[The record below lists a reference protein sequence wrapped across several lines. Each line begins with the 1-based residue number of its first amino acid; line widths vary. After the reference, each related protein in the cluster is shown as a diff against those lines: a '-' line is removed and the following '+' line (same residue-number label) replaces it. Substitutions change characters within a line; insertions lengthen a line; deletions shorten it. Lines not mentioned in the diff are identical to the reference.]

1 MQMKAT
7 WYQNQKMNPPEKPAY
22 DSLPLD
28 KAEIQ
33 VHYDRLRKKTLI
45 RLLVIYLLP
54 LLLLSVYFHF
64 QFTIT
69 LTESS
74 KSHLKSI
81 AESQRNTIDLFL
93 QERVVNLKNLL
104 ESPNFFIPSSD
115 ATMQKSL
122 EKLKQDSPTFVD
134 LGLFNEQGIHLA
146 YAGPFSFLKNKDYN
160 KEPWFISLMQG
171 NKNYIISDMYLG
183 FRKKPHFTLAVTQEV
198 MGKKWVLRA
207 TVDPVRFADFI
218 HTLENT
224 GDVFTFIVNSEG
236 KYQSVPRP
244 LEPILESS
252 HYLPK
257 TEPTVGAQEIS
268 LNKDTYLSAYSWL
281 HEVKW
286 CLVVLQPLK
295 IAYASMYRTRFIII
309 TLSFAFLIAIVAVAL
324 FTVTRFVGHLE
335 KTDIA
340 KYDLQRQLF
349 HAAKLASVGELAAGI
364 AHEINNPL
372 AIIGEE
378 AGLLKDMLDPQL
390 YTKEITPEEYNKHLD
405 IILNAVFRC
414 RDITGK
420 LLGFVR
426 KDEVKLQSEDI
437 NEILQEVIRMMQNEI
452 MISNITVESDFDKNL
467 PEIYTNRNQLQQV
480 FINIVNNAIAAITS
494 PGIVS
499 FRTTMKGKFIGV
511 AVTDTGCGMTP
522 EQIEKIFFPFYTT
535 KRVGKGTGLGL
546 SVSYGIIKS
555 MGGRIE
561 VSSEVGRGSTFEV
574 FLPLQRKS

>member
-1 MQMKAT
+1 
-7 WYQNQKMNPPEKPAY
+7 MNPPENPAY
-22 DSLPLD
+22 DSLPMD
-28 KAEIQ
+28 KAAIQ
-33 VHYDRLRKKTLI
+33 AHYDRLRKKTLI
-45 RLLVIYLLP
+45 RLLVIYILP

-104 ESPNFFIPSSD
+104 ASPSFFIPASD

-122 EKLKQDSPTFVD
+122 EKLKQGSPTFVD

-146 YAGPFSFLKNKDYN
+146 YAGPFDFLKNKDYS

-171 NKNYIISDMYLG
+171 SKTYIISDMYLG
-183 FRKKPHFTLAVTQEV
+183 FRKKPHFTLAVAQEV
-198 MGKKWVLRA
+198 KGKKWVLRA
-207 TVDPVRFADFI
+207 TVDPVRLAEFI

-224 GDVFTFIVNSEG
+224 GEVFTFIVNAEG
-236 KYQSVPRP
+236 KYQSIPRS
-244 LEPILESS
+244 LETILESS
-252 HYLPK
+252 QYLPEN
-257 TEPTVGAQEIS
+257 EPNVGTQEVS
-268 LNKDTYLSAYSWL
+268 LNNVTYLSAYSWL

-309 TLSFAFLIAIVAVAL
+309 TLSLVFLIVIVAVIL
-324 FTVTRFVGHLE
+324 FTTTRFIRHLE

-378 AGLLKDMLDPQL
+378 AGLLKDMLDPHL
-390 YTKEITPEEYNKHLD
+390 YTKEITSEEYNQHLD
-405 IILNAVFRC
+405 VILNAVFRC

-426 KDEVKLQSEDI
+426 RDEVKLQPENI
-437 NEILQEVIRMMQNEI
+437 NEILQEVIQMMQNEI
-452 MISNITVESDFDKNL
+452 MISDITVEVDFDEHL
-467 PEIYTNRNQLQQV
+467 PKIYTNRNQLQQV
-480 FINIVNNAIAAITS
+480 FINIINNAIAAIS
-494 PGIVS
+494 PPGKIF
-499 FRTTMKGKFIGV
+499 FRTMVKGNFIGV
-511 AVTDTGCGMTP
+511 AITDTGCGITP
-522 EQIEKIFFPFYTT
+522 EQMEKIFFPFYTT
-535 KRVGKGTGLGL
+535 KKVGKGTGLGL

-555 MGGRIE
+555 MEGRIE
-561 VSSEVGRGSTFEV
+561 VNSEMGRGSTFEIL
-574 FLPLQRKS
+574 LPLETKL

>member
-1 MQMKAT
+1 
-7 WYQNQKMNPPEKPAY
+7 MNPTEKPAY
-22 DSLPLD
+22 DSLIMD
-28 KAEIQ
+28 KAAIQ
-33 VHYDRLRKKTLI
+33 VHYDRLRRKTII

-54 LLLLSVYFHF
+54 LLLLSIYFHF

-104 ESPNFFIPSSD
+104 GSPNFFIPASD
-115 ATMQKSL
+115 PTMQKGL

-134 LGLFNEQGIHLA
+134 LGLFNARGIHLA
-146 YAGPFSFLKNKDYN
+146 YAGPFSFLKNKDYSL
-160 KEPWFISLMQG
+160 EPWFISLMQG

-198 MGKKWVLRA
+198 RGKKWVLRA

-224 GDVFTFIVNSEG
+224 GDVFTFIVNAKG

-244 LEPILESS
+244 LETILESS
-252 HYLPK
+252 QYFPK
-257 TEPTVGAQEIS
+257 TEPTVGAQELS
-268 LNKDTYLSAYSWL
+268 LNKVTYLSAYSWL

-295 IAYASMYRTRFIII
+295 MAYASMYRTRFIII
-309 TLSFAFLIAIVAVAL
+309 ILSFVFLIVIVAVVL
-324 FTVTRFVGHLE
+324 FTATQFVGHLE

-349 HAAKLASVGELAAGI
+349 HAAKLASIGELAAGI

-378 AGLLKDMLDPQL
+378 AGLLKDMLDPHL
-390 YTKEITPEEYNKHLD
+390 YTKEITSEEYNKHLD

-426 KDEVKLQSEDI
+426 KDEVQLRLENI
-437 NEILQEVIRMMQNEI
+437 NEILKEVIRMMQNEI
-452 MISNITVESDFDKNL
+452 MISNITVESDFEENL
-467 PEIYTNRNQLQQV
+467 PEIYSNRNQLQQV
-480 FINIVNNAIAAITS
+480 FINLVNNAIAAITP
-494 PGIVS
+494 PGIIS
-499 FRTTMKGKFIGV
+499 FRTTVKEGFIR
-511 AVTDTGCGMTP
+511 ASVTDTGYGMTP

-535 KRVGKGTGLGL
+535 KQVGKGTGLGL

-555 MGGRIE
+555 MGGKIE
-561 VSSEVGRGSTFEV
+561 VRSEVGRGSTFEIL
-574 FLPLQRKS
+574 LPLKTKL

>member
-7 WYQNQKMNPPEKPAY
+7 WYQNQKMNPPEKPAD
-22 DSLPLD
+22 DSLPMD
-28 KAEIQ
+28 KAAIQ
-33 VHYDRLRKKTLI
+33 VLYDRLRKKTLI
-45 RLLVIYLLP
+45 LRLVIYILP
-54 LLLLSVYFHF
+54 LVLLSVYFHF

-104 ESPNFFIPSSD
+104 ESPKFFIPASD
-115 ATMQKSL
+115 ETMQKSL

-134 LGLFNEQGIHLA
+134 VGLFDERGIHLA
-146 YAGPFSFLKNKDYN
+146 YAGPFSFLKNKDYS

-171 NKNYIISDMYLG
+171 NKKYIISDIYLG
-183 FRKKPHFTLAVTQEV
+183 FRRKPHFTLAVTQEL

-207 TVDPVRFADFI
+207 TVDPIRFADFI

-224 GDVFTFIVNSEG
+224 GDVFTFIVNTEG
-236 KYQSVPRP
+236 KYQSVPSS
-244 LEPILESS
+244 LGTILESS
-252 HYLPK
+252 PYLPK
-257 TEPTVGAQEIS
+257 NEPTLGAQELS
-268 LNKDTYLSAYSWL
+268 QNNVTYLSAYSWL
-281 HEVKW
+281 HEVNW

-295 IAYASMYRTRFIII
+295 IAYATMYRTRFIII
-309 TLSFAFLIAIVAVAL
+309 ALFLVFFIVIVAVIS
-324 FTVTRFVGHLE
+324 FTTTRFIGLLE

-378 AGLLKDMLDPQL
+378 AGLLKDKLDPHF
-390 YTKEITPEEYNKHLD
+390 YTKEISPEEYNKHLD

-437 NEILQEVIRMMQNEI
+437 NEILQEVIRMMQNEF
-452 MISNITVESDFDKNL
+452 MISNTTVKSDFDENL

-480 FINIVNNAIAAITS
+480 LINIINNAIAATAS
-494 PGIVS
+494 PGEIF
-499 FRTTMKGKFIGV
+499 FRTMMKGEFIGV

-522 EQIEKIFFPFYTT
+522 EQREKIFFPFYTT
-535 KRVGKGTGLGL
+535 KQVGKGTGLGL
-546 SVSYGIIKS
+546 SVSYGIVKS

-561 VSSEVGRGSTFEV
+561 VSSEVGRGSTFEIL
-574 FLPLQRKS
+574 LPFKRKS